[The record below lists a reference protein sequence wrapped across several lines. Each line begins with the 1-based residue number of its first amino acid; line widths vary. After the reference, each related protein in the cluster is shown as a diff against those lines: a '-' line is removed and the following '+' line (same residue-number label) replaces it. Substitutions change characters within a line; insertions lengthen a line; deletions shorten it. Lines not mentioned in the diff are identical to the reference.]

1 MKSEIIYTI
10 AFLIASPIFLILS
23 LETKKR
29 LFFFISISLVGLYVI
44 YVIYV
49 IYLMSKQDVTF
60 IFLLHHITV
69 FLALITPYFYISET
83 ETEKDKR
90 NKYLNRIIL
99 ILCLLIIFT
108 TSK

>member
-29 LFFFISISLVGLYVI
+29 LFFFISISLVGL